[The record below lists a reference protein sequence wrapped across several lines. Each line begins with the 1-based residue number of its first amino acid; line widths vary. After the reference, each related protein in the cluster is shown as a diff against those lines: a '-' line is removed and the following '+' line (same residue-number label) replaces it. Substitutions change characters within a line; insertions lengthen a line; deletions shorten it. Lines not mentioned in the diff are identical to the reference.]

1 MFCGCIRQ
9 LEIFPG
15 FVFFSAGV
23 STREEMRRTLTKQW
37 SVIIIISSTARSLAQ
52 GMRKFIRPHSPYLWE
67 MINCASLHVADWRL
81 PLLSQ
86 RSNNWVPASAGCPS
100 YRRNSATSASRASL
114 SFRRWDEKKKRWFSW
129 RFPGEAVL
137 RSCAS
142 RAQQSFVLT
151 ESGNAVNPVIGWNH
165 AAFFLVCFFLGTS
178 FIPTAFEYNPPPT
191 LPHFFF
197 YPPRYVAAPPT
208 FKGKC
213 VIFPFMS
220 PIWHEVPVKGS
231 RLAPFSTR

>member
-142 RAQQSFVLT
+142 RRQSGDWLKSRCLFFGLFFPGNVLY
-151 ESGNAVNPVIGWNH
+151 PH
-165 AAFFLVCFFLGTS
+165 CFW
-178 FIPTAFEYNPPPT
+178 IQPPPT

-197 YPPRYVAAPPT
+197 T
-208 FKGKC
+208 
-213 VIFPFMS
+213 
-220 PIWHEVPVKGS
+220 
-231 RLAPFSTR
+231 LLDT